1 MTHGKIKL
9 KRLFQSFTCIALLVA
24 LLFSV
29 SCASTKVSDSQSL
42 PTDPAVLSGKLEN
55 GMSYFIQRNTE
66 PANRVMLRLVIQAG
80 SNMEEDDQQ
89 GVAHLLEHLAFN
101 GSENFEPQE
110 LVSYFESIGMNFGAD
125 VNAYTSF
132 DETVYMLEVP
142 ADDPTMLDT
151 GMLVFHDWACGLTL
165 SQEEL
170 DKERGVV
177 VEEWRL
183 RRGLNGRIN
192 DTQIPL
198 LLKDSRYAER
208 LPIGKMDV
216 IQNIPRQRVV
226 DFYEKWYR
234 PELMS
239 VVVVGDVEPEKIE
252 ELIQEVMGDIPASEK
267 PIERETYSVPM
278 QTKPVVQIMRDPE
291 QPYQLIQILEQVKNQ
306 PITTVGDMKN
316 TIITQIASSIFNM
329 RLSELSQSAD
339 SPWIDAAIANQFI
352 THNTAFH
359 MLGLVPLNNQF
370 DKGFN
375 TLLEEFLRY
384 KKFGAIQGELDRAKE
399 NILASAEQS
408 WKNRDKINSS
418 QLASDIVNSIV
429 TGDTL
434 VSVEEMYNL
443 YQKIIPTITLEE
455 VNGVAATW
463 FKNLGTILFAVIPE
477 NTTNFPSQEEL
488 LTQWQNFKPSKPL
501 EPYTEDKVEG
511 DLMTIPGQQG
521 TVSYE
526 GTLPGTD
533 ILSYK
538 LSNGATLLLNQT
550 DFKHNEIL
558 FNAVSKGGLS
568 LLSDKDFP
576 SGTFAVSYNDLS
588 GLNGFTPTD
597 LQKKLAGK
605 KVSLYT
611 YIGNYNEQLS
621 GSTTTQDLETLMQL
635 IHLQFTAADFTDTAW
650 ANLMNNAT
658 LQAQSHG
665 SQPNDVFSDKIIQIL
680 YGDNIRK
687 QPLTTQL
694 LEKVNAKTAEEAFI
708 QRFSDAGDFTFIF
721 TGDFNQEE
729 VLELAATYLATLP
742 ATNSQEKA
750 IWREPEFPKGINKAV
765 VKKGLE
771 EQSQVFIAFG
781 GSLPTV
787 EPSTAYQESEM
798 LSMLQNLLDLRLRE
812 VVREEKGGTYNVNVS
827 ASMELYPQRSFMVEI
842 LFGCQPGREQELT
855 DAIIDEVE
863 NLRKNL
869 VDQSY
874 ITKLQEAYRRSK
886 ETALKTNS
894 YWATMAGSAALR
906 GFSTTAIADAATI
919 PSMVTPQAMRQLAQ
933 RYLDPNNY
941 VVVFLEP
948 ESAQ

>member
-434 VSVEEMYNL
+434 VSVEEMYKL

-521 TVSYE
+521 SVSYE

-568 LLSDKDFP
+568 QLSDKDFP
-576 SGTFAVSYNDLS
+576 SGAFAVSYNDLS

-750 IWREPEFPKGINKAV
+750 IWREPEFPKGINTAV

-787 EPSTAYQESEM
+787 EPSTAHQESEM

-906 GFSTTAIADAATI
+906 DFSTTAIADAATI

>member
-1 MTHGKIKL
+1 MTHGKIRL

-384 KKFGAIQGELDRAKE
+384 KKFGVIQGELDRAKE

-906 GFSTTAIADAATI
+906 DFSTTAIADAATI